1 MIRIN
6 LIPVEE
12 KKQVKGLGEFIIGV
26 FILLAVLLLLISAN
40 LIQNKRI
47 ADVNDKITG
56 VKKQIAKL
64 EEVKK
69 KVEDFKAKNKELEER
84 IRAIAILEENRTGP
98 LFIMDSLAAAMP
110 DRAWI
115 DKFSE
120 KANVAQMDGMAWDE
134 ITVADFMKKLQSSP
148 YFQNVELKVIK
159 TKEIQKLPLKNFVVE
174 SKLNYS
180 GKTKIQEDQK
190 KTETQKQTN
199 VNRPKAEDNNG

>member
-6 LIPVEE
+6 LIPAEE
-12 KKQVKGLGEFIIGV
+12 KRQVKGLGEFIIGV
-26 FILLAVLLLLISAN
+26 FILLAALLLLISAN
-40 LIQNKRI
+40 LIQSKRI

-120 KANVAQMDGMAWDE
+120 KANVAQIDGMAWDE

-174 SKLNYS
+174 SQLNYS

-199 VNRPKAEDNNG
+199 VSRPKAEDNNG

>member
-12 KKQVKGLGEFIIGV
+12 KKQVKGIGEFIIGV

-199 VNRPKAEDNNG
+199 VNRPKAQDNNG

>member
-1 MIRIN
+1 
-6 LIPVEE
+6 
-12 KKQVKGLGEFIIGV
+12 
-26 FILLAVLLLLISAN
+26 
-40 LIQNKRI
+40 
-47 ADVNDKITG
+47 
-56 VKKQIAKL
+56 
-64 EEVKK
+64 
-69 KVEDFKAKNKELEER
+69 
-84 IRAIAILEENRTGP
+84 
-98 LFIMDSLAAAMP
+98 
-110 DRAWI
+110 
-115 DKFSE
+115 
-120 KANVAQMDGMAWDE
+120 MAWDE

>member
-26 FILLAVLLLLISAN
+26 FILLAALLLLISAN
-40 LIQNKRI
+40 LIQSKRI

-115 DKFSE
+115 DNFSE
-120 KANVAQMDGMAWDE
+120 KANVAQIDGMAWDE

-190 KTETQKQTN
+190 KTETQKQTK
-199 VNRPKAEDNNG
+199 VNRLKAEDDNG

>member
-12 KKQVKGLGEFIIGV
+12 KKRVKGLGEFIIGV
-26 FILLAVLLLLISAN
+26 FILLAVLLLLVSAN

-47 ADVNDKITG
+47 ADVHHKITG

-64 EEVKK
+64 EDVKK
-69 KVEDFKAKNKELEER
+69 KVEDFKTKNKELEER
-84 IRAIAILEENRTGP
+84 IKAIAILEENRTGP

-120 KANVAQMDGMAWDE
+120 KANIAQMDGMAWDE

-180 GKTKIQEDQK
+180 GKTKIEQDQK

-199 VNRPKAEDNNG
+199 VNPPKTEGNNG

>member
-12 KKQVKGLGEFIIGV
+12 KKQVKGIGEFIIGV

-40 LIQNKRI
+40 LIQSKRI

-120 KANVAQMDGMAWDE
+120 KANVAQIDGMAWDE

-180 GKTKIQEDQK
+180 GKTKIQDDQK
-190 KTETQKQTN
+190 KAETQKQTKI
-199 VNRPKAEDNNG
+199 NRLKAEDDNG

>member
-12 KKQVKGLGEFIIGV
+12 KKQVKGIGEFIIGV

-47 ADVNDKITG
+47 AVVNDKITG

-180 GKTKIQEDQK
+180 GKTKIQDDQK

-199 VNRPKAEDNNG
+199 VSRPKAEDNNG

>member
-12 KKQVKGLGEFIIGV
+12 KKQVKGIGEFIIGV

-199 VNRPKAEDNNG
+199 VSRPKAEDNNG

>member
-6 LIPVEE
+6 LVPAEE
-12 KKQVKGLGEFIIGV
+12 RKEVKGLGELIIGI
-26 FILLAVLLLLISAN
+26 FILLAVLVLLIATN

-47 ADVNDKITG
+47 ADVNEKITG

-64 EEVKK
+64 EDVRK
-69 KVEDFKAKNKELEER
+69 KVEEFKAKNKDLEER
-84 IRAIAILEENRTGP
+84 IKAIAILEENRTGP
-98 LFIMDSLAAAMP
+98 LFVMDSLAKAIP

-134 ITVADFMKKLQSSP
+134 ITVADFMKKLQSYP

-159 TKEIQKLPLKNFVVE
+159 TKEMQKLPLKNFVIE
-174 SKLNYS
+174 SRLNYS
-180 GKTKIQEDQK
+180 GKTQVEENQK
-190 KTETQKQTN
+190 KTDTQKKTK
-199 VNRPKAEDNNG
+199 VNRREAGDNNG

>member
-6 LIPVEE
+6 LVPAEE
-12 KKQVKGLGEFIIGV
+12 GKEVKGLGELIIGI
-26 FILLAVLLLLISAN
+26 FILLAVLVLLIATN

-47 ADVNDKITG
+47 ADVNEKITG

-64 EEVKK
+64 EDVRK
-69 KVEDFKAKNKELEER
+69 KVEEFKAKNKDLEER
-84 IRAIAILEENRTGP
+84 IKAIAILEENRTGP
-98 LFIMDSLAAAMP
+98 LFVMDSLAKAIP

-134 ITVADFMKKLQSSP
+134 ITVADFMKKLQSYP

-159 TKEIQKLPLKNFVVE
+159 TKEMQKLPLKNFVIE
-174 SKLNYS
+174 SRLNYS
-180 GKTKIQEDQK
+180 GKTQVEENQK
-190 KTETQKQTN
+190 KTDTQKKTK
-199 VNRPKAEDNNG
+199 VNRREAGDNNG

>member
-12 KKQVKGLGEFIIGV
+12 KKQVKGIGEFIIGV

>member
-6 LIPVEE
+6 LVPAEE
-12 KKQVKGLGEFIIGV
+12 GKEVKGLGELIIGI
-26 FILLAVLLLLISAN
+26 FILLAVLVLLIATN

-47 ADVNDKITG
+47 ADVNEKITD

-64 EEVKK
+64 EDVRK
-69 KVEDFKAKNKELEER
+69 KVEEFKAKNKDLEER
-84 IRAIAILEENRTGP
+84 IKAIAILEENRTGP
-98 LFIMDSLAAAMP
+98 LFVMDSLAKAIP

-134 ITVADFMKKLQSSP
+134 ITVADFMKKLQSYP

-159 TKEIQKLPLKNFVVE
+159 TKEMQKLPLKNFVIE
-174 SKLNYS
+174 SRLNYS
-180 GKTKIQEDQK
+180 GKTQVEENQK
-190 KTETQKQTN
+190 KTDTQKKTK
-199 VNRPKAEDNNG
+199 VNRREAGDNNG

>member
-6 LIPVEE
+6 LVPAEE
-12 KKQVKGLGEFIIGV
+12 RKEVKGLGELIIGI
-26 FILLAVLLLLISAN
+26 FILLAVLVLLIATN

-47 ADVNDKITG
+47 ADVNEKITD

-64 EEVKK
+64 EDVRK
-69 KVEDFKAKNKELEER
+69 KVEEFKAKNKDLEER
-84 IRAIAILEENRTGP
+84 IKAIAILEENRTGP
-98 LFIMDSLAAAMP
+98 LFVMDSLAKAIP

-134 ITVADFMKKLQSSP
+134 ITVADFMKKLQSYP

-159 TKEIQKLPLKNFVVE
+159 TKEMQKLPLKNFVIE
-174 SKLNYS
+174 SRLNYS
-180 GKTKIQEDQK
+180 GKTQVEENQK
-190 KTETQKQTN
+190 KTDTQKKTK
-199 VNRPKAEDNNG
+199 VNRREAGDNNG

>member
-6 LIPVEE
+6 LVPVEE
-12 KKQVKGLGEFIIGV
+12 RKHVKGLGEFIIGI
-26 FILLAVLLLLISAN
+26 FILLAVLVLLIATN

-64 EEVKK
+64 EDVKK
-69 KVEDFKAKNKELEER
+69 KVEEFKAKNKDLEER
-84 IRAIAILEENRTGP
+84 IKAIAILEENRTGP
-98 LFIMDSLAAAMP
+98 LFVMDSLAKAIP

-134 ITVADFMKKLQSSP
+134 ITVADFMKKLQSYP

-159 TKEIQKLPLKNFVVE
+159 TKEIQKLPLKNFVIE
-174 SKLNYS
+174 SRLNYS
-180 GKTKIQEDQK
+180 GKTQVEEDQK
-190 KTETQKQTN
+190 KTETQKKTK
-199 VNRPKAEDNNG
+199 VNRREAGDNNG

>member
-26 FILLAVLLLLISAN
+26 FILLAVLLLLISAS